1 VTEYTPPLYDHALD
15 EGERDRNLLWKQ
27 QLNQRAAYRS
37 QNIGV
42 TLRGDPIRALMLRD
56 GFQALIDHATD
67 MARPWTPDDEE
78 SIPPT
83 NQDLNL

>member
-1 VTEYTPPLYDHALD
+1 VTDYIPPLFDHALD

-27 QLNQRAAYRS
+27 QLAQRAAYRA
-37 QNIGV
+37 QMIAR
-42 TLRGDPIRALMLRD
+42 LAGDPIRALMVQD
-56 GFQALIDHATD
+56 AFQPLVDHAVD

-83 NQDLNL
+83 NQDLDL

>member
-15 EGERDRNLLWKQ
+15 EGERDRNLLWKRQ
-27 QLNQRAAYRS
+27 RDQRAAYRS
-37 QNIGV
+37 QNIAA
-42 TLRGDPIRALMLRD
+42 LAGDPVRALMLRD
-56 GFQALIDHATD
+56 GFQPLIDHLTD
-67 MARPWTPDDEE
+67 MTVPWTPDDVE